1 MISGKILQHLKDI
14 KPAVDGRGWFDAE
27 DLYGPLN
34 TYQAIEKAKLQY
46 DCYGT
51 MESWRLG
58 KKWSQSSYWKHKL
71 WRIVF
76 QGSFKKILKQFF
88 AIS

>member
-1 MISGKILQHLKDI
+1 MMG
-14 KPAVDGRGWFDAE
+14 GWFDAE

-34 TYQAIEKAKLQY
+34 TYQAIEKTSKNY
-46 DCYGT
+46 NTIVMGT

-71 WRIVF
+71 WDSIS
-76 QGSFKKILKQFF
+76 GSFKK
-88 AIS
+88 